1 MTSTIF
7 VLNYERWNEILTL
20 YKINRRQ
27 LVSNVTSRPIE
38 SLKDSLDQFAEAN
51 QKYPDFFRERI
62 IDIFLD
68 FFKTIYCVMI

>member
-1 MTSTIF
+1 MMTSTIF
-7 VLNYERWNEILTL
+7 VEWNKILTL

-51 QKYPDFFRERI
+51 QIYPDFFRERI
-62 IDIFLD
+62 IEILLD
-68 FFKTIYCVMI
+68 SF

>member
-7 VLNYERWNEILTL
+7 VLNYERWKKILTL

-27 LVSNVTSRPIE
+27 LVSKVTSRPIE

-51 QKYPDFFRERI
+51 QKYPVFFPRGKI
-62 IDIFLD
+62 YILLDIFLKR
-68 FFKTIYCVMI
+68 FTA

>member
-7 VLNYERWNEILTL
+7 VEWNKILTL

-51 QKYPDFFRERI
+51 QKYPDFFQERKI
-62 IDIFLD
+62 NIL
-68 FFKTIYCVMI
+68 